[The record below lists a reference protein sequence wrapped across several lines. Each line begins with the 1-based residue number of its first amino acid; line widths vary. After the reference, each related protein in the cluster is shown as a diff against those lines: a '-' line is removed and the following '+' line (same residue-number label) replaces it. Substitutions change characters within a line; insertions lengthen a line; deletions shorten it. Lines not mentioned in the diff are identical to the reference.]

1 MEIPASLRRWFVA
14 HFIVDWL
21 FALPLLVAP
30 ASTLRLLGW
39 TVVDPV
45 TTRLVAAALLAIGAQ
60 SYLGRNEDLATFRA
74 MLNLK
79 LIWSSSAI
87 FGLVVGAGSGAPAA
101 TWGILAIF
109 IVFFGVWTHYRIR
122 IKQWSS
128 AESRGLT

>member
-30 ASTLRLLGW
+30 GPVLRLFGW
-39 TVVDPV
+39 TAVDPV
-45 TTRLVAAALLAIGAQ
+45 AARLVAAALIGIGTQ
-60 SYLGRNEDLATFRA
+60 SYLGRGEGLDTYRA

-79 LIWSSSAI
+79 LLWSGTAV
-87 FGLVVGAGSGAPAA
+87 FGLVVSIGGGAPPAA
-101 TWGILAIF
+101 WAVMAIF
-109 IVFFGVWTHYRIR
+109 IIFFGVWAHYRIR

-128 AESRGLT
+128 ADDRGLT